1 MASLQL
7 NKRIADLKAIRQH
20 LMLMENKLEFDQPG
34 KTELQ
39 DALDS
44 LDKTIKT
51 LKTLPTN
58 FKA

>member
-7 NKRIADLKAIRQH
+7 NKRITDLKAIRQH
-20 LMLMENKLEFDQPG
+20 LMLMENKLEADQEG

-39 DALDS
+39 DALGK
-44 LDKTIKT
+44 LDESIKI
-51 LKTLPTN
+51 LRTLPTN